1 MFEKKSLCCKKHI
14 AIMNVLGGIF
24 LIKLLAEFNMPP
36 LLRYF
41 SKVEVRETV
50 KALGMFSSHG
60 DKFLQSFSLVVPRT

>member
-1 MFEKKSLCCKKHI
+1 
-14 AIMNVLGGIF
+14 MNVLGGIF